1 MSDTVADPSLSS
13 SSSSSGK
20 RVVRIHTDDVHVD
33 ELMPPPVPSRDA
45 LHAFV
50 GDVMMRFNCI
60 PRPAR
65 PVVLRLLI
73 PCASAV
79 VVHSVHAT
87 CKHTLWD
94 ARHSVRVGIAP
105 HLMRTVYVF
114 EGATL
119 AQIPLVMVLDTADRA
134 LIVELCT
141 HRCDTE
147 VQWTHIKV
155 LATKTRGGAPLTGP
169 SALEEEYSVEEE
181 EGERESG
188 QRPACARPALI
199 HLIPPQAH
207 PRHPS
212 STNYY
217 RRLRRRLYYH
227 HSSSP
232 APKCARACPGGIPF
246 PGREASAAE
255 LPWAPAAVKDAPK
268 RGGGDNDDDA
278 PSPSVSSS
286 FPLESVP
293 SRHHAPQVIGVGH
306 KGRQV
311 RGANVVTKLIP
322 DGTAPPGRRR

>member
-181 EGERESG
+181 EGESMEKERADSG
-188 QRPACARPALI
+188 
-199 HLIPPQAH
+199 
-207 PRHPS
+207 RHAPVPPS
-212 STNYY
+212 STSF
-217 RRLRRRLYYH
+217 R
-227 HSSSP
+227 
-232 APKCARACPGGIPF
+232 PKPILVIP
-246 PGREASAAE
+246 PPPTTTAASAADSTTTT
-255 LPWAPAAVKDAPK
+255 PPPPPRSAPGRAPAEF
-268 RGGGDNDDDA
+268 
-278 PSPSVSSS
+278 PSPDAK
-286 FPLESVP
+286 
-293 SRHHAPQVIGVGH
+293 RPQLNYHGLLRRS
-306 KGRQV
+306 KTLP
-311 RGANVVTKLIP
+311 NVVAAT
-322 DGTAPPGRRR
+322 TTTTPPHPPFRPPFR